1 MQTLTIIFASLAALY
16 LIAFAL
22 SAPRVKKVIKGFD
35 LSKATPRK
43 NKDGSVSHI
52 FPHHTHEASILR
64 GVMYCTMLAFGALAT
79 LGLCAFV
86 QICIWIF

>member
-16 LIAFAL
+16 LITFAL
-22 SAPRVKKVIKGFD
+22 MAPRAKKVIKGFD

-52 FPHHTHEASILR
+52 FPHHSHEASVLR
-64 GVMYCTMLAFGALAT
+64 GMMYATMLSFGALAT
-79 LGLCAFV
+79 LGFCAFV
-86 QICIWIF
+86 QLLIWIF